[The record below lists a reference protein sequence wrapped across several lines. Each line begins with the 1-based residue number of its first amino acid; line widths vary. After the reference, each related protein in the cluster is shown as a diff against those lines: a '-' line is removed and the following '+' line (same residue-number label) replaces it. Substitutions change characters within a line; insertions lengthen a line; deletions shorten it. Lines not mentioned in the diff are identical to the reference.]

1 LSFASPFTA
10 ADHAMMARALQ
21 LGARGHDTASPNPS
35 VGCVIARGGRILG
48 EGWHARAG
56 EPHAEAAALAAC
68 RAGAA
73 GATAYVT
80 LEPCS
85 HHGRTPPCADAL
97 VAAGIA
103 RVVAALED
111 PNPLVRGGGLARLRE
126 AGVRVETGLL
136 AAEAAHLHRAFLARM
151 GRGRPWMILKAGASL
166 DGRIA
171 LASGESRWITGEAA
185 RRDVHRL
192 RRRACA
198 VLTGYGTVITD
209 DPELTVRHVPCE
221 RQPRRVVI
229 DNRLETP
236 DRARILAGL
245 PPLVI
250 TASADEA
257 GRARLE
263 ARGAQVVRVE
273 AERGKTDLA
282 AAARL
287 LAERGYNEV
296 LVETG
301 AKLGGSLVKAGV
313 IDEIVLY
320 LAPSLLGDSARGLLS
335 LAPLER
341 LGEALRLRVTDVRP
355 VGDDL
360 RVTALLEK

>member
-1 LSFASPFTA
+1 
-10 ADHAMMARALQ
+10 MMARALL
-21 LGARGHDTASPNPS
+21 LGARGLDTASPNPS
-35 VGCVIARGGRILG
+35 VGCVIARGGRVLG

-68 RAGAA
+68 RENAA

-103 RVVAALED
+103 RVVAAIED

-126 AGVRVETGLL
+126 AGVGVESGLL
-136 AAEAAHLHRAFLARM
+136 AAEAALLHRSFLARM

-236 DRARILAGL
+236 DRAKILAGL

-250 TASADEA
+250 TASEDEA

-263 ARGAQVVRVE
+263 ARGAQVVRV
-273 AERGKTDLA
+273 AGERGKTDLA
-282 AAARL
+282 AAACL

-301 AKLGGSLVKAGV
+301 AKLGGSLLKAGV

-320 LAPSLLGDSARGLLS
+320 LAPSLLGDTARGLLALPP
-335 LAPLER
+335 LAS
-341 LGEALRLRVTDVRP
+341 LGEAVRVRVTDLRP
-355 VGDDL
+355 VGGDL

>member
-1 LSFASPFTA
+1 MS
-10 ADHAMMARALQ
+10 RALS
-21 LGARGHDTASPNPS
+21 LGARGLDTATPNPS

-68 RAGAA
+68 RESAA

-97 VAAGIA
+97 VAAGIS

-111 PNPLVRGGGLARLRE
+111 PNPLVRGRGLARLRE
-126 AGVRVETGLL
+126 AGIRVETGLS
-136 AAEAAHLHRAFLARM
+136 AGEAANLHRSFLARM
-151 GRGRPWMILKAGASL
+151 SRGRPRMILKAGASL

-171 LASGESRWITGEAA
+171 LAGGESRWITGDDA

-198 VLTGYGTVITD
+198 VLTGYGTVVAD

-229 DNRLETP
+229 DNRLELPAT
-236 DRARILAGL
+236 ARILAGE
-245 PPLVI
+245 PPLVV
-250 TASADEA
+250 TVSADGA
-257 GRARLE
+257 ARARLE
-263 ARGAQVVRVE
+263 AKGAEVVAVE
-273 AERGKTDLA
+273 AEGAKADLA
-282 AAARL
+282 AVARL
-287 LAERGYNEV
+287 LAARGFNEV

-301 AKLGGSLVKAGV
+301 SKLAGSLLRAGV

-320 LAPSLLGDSARGLLS
+320 LAPSLLGDLAQGLFALGTLAS
-335 LAPLER
+335 LDER
-341 LGEALRLRVTDVRP
+341 RRLAVTDVRA
-355 VGDDL
+355 VGRDL
-360 RVTALLEK
+360 RVTAQLEA